1 MHILLKI
8 GEGYLIVSAILLASV
23 LCVIIGMH
31 RRDNGPQTDR
41 QSPLAKHRSGLIAG
55 KWRNGSG

>member
-1 MHILLKI
+1 MDILLKI
-8 GEGYLIVSAILLASV
+8 GEGYRIVSAIASL

-31 RRDNGPQTDR
+31 RRGYNGHQTDR

>member
-8 GEGYLIVSAILLASV
+8 GEGYLIVSAIASV

-31 RRDNGPQTDR
+31 RRANGPQTDR
-41 QSPLAKHRSGLIAG
+41 QSPIAKQRSGLIAG
-55 KWRNGSG
+55 KWWNGSG

>member
-8 GEGYLIVSAILLASV
+8 GEGYLIVSAIASV

-31 RRDNGPQTDR
+31 RRGNGRQTDR

>member
-8 GEGYLIVSAILLASV
+8 GEGYLIASAIASV

-31 RRDNGPQTDR
+31 RGDNGRQSDR

-55 KWRNGSG
+55 KRWNGNG